1 MLDSIIR
8 FSIRNKLI
16 IGLFTFALVIWGGYS
31 LSRLPIDALPDITN
45 NQVQVIT
52 RSPSLAA
59 QEIKRLVTFPIEQTM
74 ATIPD
79 IVEIRSFSRFGL
91 STVTL
96 VFKESTDVYWARQQ
110 ISERLPEVRNQIPA
124 GTGEPSIGPV
134 STGLGEIYQYVI
146 YAKPGYEKRYSP
158 TDLRSLQD
166 WVVRRQLLG
175 TPGVAD
181 VSSFGGLLKQYEIA
195 IDPDRLR
202 SYGLSIGDLFAALSR
217 NNQNTGGA
225 YIDKKPSSY
234 FIRTEGL
241 VTNLDDIG
249 RIVVRRTAGGAP
261 VLIQDVATVQFGS
274 AVRYGALTRDGEG
287 EAVGALVLMLKGEN
301 ANQVIGRV
309 KTRIDQIRR
318 TLPEGVDIHAFL
330 DRSELVGRAIGTVTR
345 NLIEGALIVIFVL
358 ILFLGNLRA
367 GLIVASVIPL
377 AMLFAVSL
385 MYLFGVSGNL
395 MSLGAIDFGLI
406 VDGAVIIV
414 EASLHHLGVVKRIRS
429 SQGGVRLTPGQMDE
443 EVYES
448 ASRIRTSAAFG
459 EFIILIVYLPI
470 LALVG
475 VEGKMFG
482 PMAQVVAFAIAGA
495 FILSLTYVPMMSA
508 LFLSRSLVDKPTFSD
523 RMIAAFHRAY
533 EPLLHG
539 AMRRK
544 TLVLGVSVALL
555 AGAVGLFMTLGGE
568 FIPELNEGDFAVE
581 MRVRTG
587 SSLSQTIE
595 KSMQASRLLRKQFPD
610 VREVIAKIGSSEIPT
625 DPMPIEAGDL
635 IVVLKPQDEWTSA
648 DNIDDLAE
656 KMAKALEVIPGVEFG
671 FQQPIQMRFNELI
684 SGAKQ
689 DVAVKIF
696 GEDLSELTRL
706 SGQINA
712 LVGQVK
718 GATDQYVEQVA
729 GLPQIVVQVDR
740 EALAR
745 YGLSVEEVNQ
755 TVSAAFAG
763 QRAGVVYEGERRYDL
778 TVRLAQNQRNSIEDV
793 RALTVSVPDGRN
805 RYGEP
810 ARSGVPAS
818 PAVPLSQV
826 ATVELRPGPNQI
838 QREDAKRRLQVG
850 FNVRGRDV
858 ESVVRELQE
867 KIDGQIKF
875 PPGYYVTY
883 GGQFENLIDA
893 RERLSIAVPVAL
905 ILIFLLLYLTFGS
918 IRQSLLIFS
927 AIPLAAIG
935 GILALWLR
943 GMPFSISAGVGFI
956 ALFGVAVLNGIVL
969 IGEFNRL
976 RQSGETDLLKV
987 IFEGTA
993 IRLRPVLMTATVASL
1008 GFLPMAL
1015 SNSAGAEVQKPL
1027 ATVVIGG
1034 LITATLLTLFVLPIL
1049 YVLIE
1054 QRFGEKTDQPEPE
1067 MSSESAGLANWL
1079 LIGLIGLGSLWS
1091 PAVKAQVTA
1100 QPGIARPDVARPSAT
1115 GGMSL
1120 EQALEQATANNP
1132 LLRVSQLSTSYQQ
1145 ALRGTA
1151 GDVGKTD
1158 VGVTLGQYNSRYF
1171 DQSLTV
1177 GQRLPNPAVV
1187 RGLRSLADARTAGA
1201 EAEGRLTRADL
1212 ARQVK
1217 ATYHQL
1223 WYVQSLAGV
1232 LRSQDSLYS
1241 AIARGAE
1248 VRRRTGEG
1256 TLLEQTAADV
1266 QRRQAQT
1273 ALSQNA
1279 LDSQIL
1285 ARQLQTLLA
1294 SSAPPV
1300 IPDTVLTERT
1310 LPVIDSSLLAQ
1321 NPELVLL
1328 GGQIEIARR
1337 ETEVEAARLKP
1348 DFTLSL
1354 TNQSLQGFQTQANGA
1369 GERFYGMGNRFTYG
1383 QVGVSIPVF
1392 ARPLKARVEA
1402 ARIGQQRTEAQRTT
1416 RQRAL
1421 AGEVAT
1427 TVQLYQKNRQA
1438 LAYYRESALP
1448 QAALIREQVTKS
1460 YRAGEISYVEL
1471 LQNLRTVSEIQTG
1484 YLAALNE
1491 INQTLINLD
1500 FLLGRTD

>member
-16 IGLFTFALVIWGGYS
+16 IGLFTLALVVWGGYS

-59 QEIKRLVTFPIEQTM
+59 QEIERLVTFPIEQTM
-74 ATIPD
+74 ATIPQ

-91 STVTL
+91 SVVTL
-96 VFKESTDVYWARQQ
+96 VFTDKTDLYWARQQ
-110 ISERLPEVRNQIPA
+110 ISERLVDARSQIPV
-124 GTGEPSIGPV
+124 GTGEPTIGPV

-146 YAKPGYEKRYSP
+146 YAKPGYENRYSP
-158 TDLRSLQD
+158 TELRSIQD

-202 SYGLSIGDLFAALSR
+202 SYGLSIGDLFTALSR

-225 YIDKKPSSY
+225 YIDKKPSAY

-249 RIVVRRTAGGAP
+249 RIVVRRTAGRTP
-261 VLIQDVATVQFGS
+261 VLIRDVATVQFGS
-274 AVRYGALTRDGEG
+274 AVRYGALTRNGEG

-330 DRSELVGRAIGTVTR
+330 DRSELVGRAIGTVTK

-385 MYLFGVSGNL
+385 MNFFGVSGNL

-414 EASLHHLGVVKRIRS
+414 EASLHHLGLVKLS
-429 SQGGVRLTPGQMDE
+429 RLTQEQMDE

-459 EFIILIVYLPI
+459 EIIILIVYLPI

-475 VEGKMFG
+475 IEGKMFG

-508 LFLSRSLVDKPTFSD
+508 LFLSKTIAHKPTISD
-523 RMIAAFHRAY
+523 RMMAVFHRGY
-533 EPLLHG
+533 EPVLRG
-539 AMRRK
+539 AMRMK
-544 TLVLGVSVALL
+544 TLVLVLSVALL
-555 AGAVGLFMTLGGE
+555 GGAVWLFTTLGGE
-568 FIPELNEGDFAVE
+568 FIPQLNEGDFAVE
-581 MRVRTG
+581 VRVRTG
-587 SSLSQTIE
+587 SSLSQTID
-595 KSMQASRLLRKQFPD
+595 KSLQAGKLLRKQFPE
-610 VREVIAKIGSSEIPT
+610 VREVIGKIGAGEIPT
-625 DPMPIEAGDL
+625 DPMPVEACDL
-635 IVVLKPQDEWTSA
+635 MVILKPQDEWTSA
-648 DNIDDLAE
+648 GNMEELAS
-656 KMAKALEVIPGVEFG
+656 KMAEALEAIPGVEFG

-696 GEDLSELTRL
+696 GEDLAELTRL
-706 SGQINA
+706 A
-712 LVGQVK
+712 GQVK
-718 GATDQYVEQVA
+718 GLVSNVSGATDLYVEQVS

-745 YGLSVEEVNQ
+745 YGLSVEEMNQ

-763 QRAGVVYEGERRYDL
+763 QSAGLVYEGERRYDL
-778 TVRLAQNQRNSIEDV
+778 TVRLAQNQRSSIEDV
-793 RALTVSVPDGRN
+793 RALTIPVPDG
-805 RYGEP
+805 
-810 ARSGVPAS
+810 
-818 PAVPLSQV
+818 PAVPLSQL
-826 ATVELRPGPNQI
+826 ASVELRPGPNQI
-838 QREDAKRRLQVG
+838 QREDAKRRLTVG

-858 ESVVRELQE
+858 ESVVLELQQ
-867 KIDGQIKF
+867 KVNAQIKF

-883 GGQFENLIDA
+883 GGQFENLIEA
-893 RERLSIAVPVAL
+893 RDRLSIAVPGALAL
-905 ILIFLLLYLTFGS
+905 IFGLLFLTFGS
-918 IRQSLLIFS
+918 VRQSLLIFS

-935 GILALWLR
+935 GVLALWLR
-943 GMPFSISAGVGFI
+943 DMPFSISAGVGFI

-976 RQSGETDLLKV
+976 RLAGETDLVKV

-993 IRLRPVLMTATVASL
+993 VRLRPVLMTATVASL

-1015 SNSAGAEVQKPL
+1015 SSSAGAEVQKPL

-1034 LITATLLTLFVLPIL
+1034 LITATLLTLFVLPVL

-1054 QRFGEKTDQPEPE
+1054 RRFGKNFGRSKPQAKPETGPVPV
-1067 MSSESAGLANWL
+1067 ANWL
-1079 LIGLIGLGSLWS
+1079 LIGLIGLGTLGLLT
-1091 PAVKAQVTA
+1091 AQAQVTA
-1100 QPGIARPDVARPSAT
+1100 QPSVARPNPTQTSN
-1115 GGMSL
+1115 GGGLSL
-1120 EQALEQATANNP
+1120 VQALQQASSNNP
-1132 LLRVSQLSTSYQQ
+1132 QLRVSQLNIGYQQ
-1145 ALRGTA
+1145 SLRATA

-1158 VGVTLGQYNSRYF
+1158 VGLTLGQYNSRYF
-1171 DQSLTV
+1171 DQSFTV
-1177 GQRLPNPAVV
+1177 GQRLPNPALV

-1201 EAEGRLTRADL
+1201 EVEGRLTRADL

-1217 ATYHQL
+1217 ATYYQL
-1223 WYVQSLAGV
+1223 WYVQSLAGF
-1232 LRSQDSLYS
+1232 LRSQDSLFA

-1266 QRRQAQT
+1266 QRQQAKT

-1279 LDSQIL
+1279 LDAQIL

-1294 SSAPPV
+1294 SPALPT
-1300 IPDTVLTERT
+1300 IPDTLLTERP
-1310 LPVIDSSLLAQ
+1310 LPVVDAEWLAQ
-1321 NPELVLL
+1321 NPELTLL
-1328 GGQIEIARR
+1328 GQQIEIARR
-1337 ETEVEAARLKP
+1337 ETDLEAARLKP
-1348 DFTLSL
+1348 DFTVGL
-1354 TNQSLQGFQTQANGA
+1354 TNQSLQGVQTLPNGA
-1369 GERFYGMGNRFTYG
+1369 GDRFYGFGSRFTYG
-1383 QVGVSIPVF
+1383 QLGVSIPLF
-1392 ARPLKARVEA
+1392 AKAGKARVA
-1402 ARIGQQRTEAQRTT
+1402 SARIGQERAEAQRVA
-1416 RQRAL
+1416 RQRSL
-1421 AGEVAT
+1421 EGDVAT
-1427 TVQLYQKNRQA
+1427 TIQGYQKDRQA
-1438 LAYYRESALP
+1438 LTYYRESALP
-1448 QAALIREQVTKS
+1448 QAALIREQVTKA
-1460 YRAGEISYVEL
+1460 YRAGEIGYVEL

-1484 YLAALNE
+1484 YLAALNDL
-1491 INQTLINLD
+1491 NQTLINLD
-1500 FLLGRTD
+1500 FLLGRID